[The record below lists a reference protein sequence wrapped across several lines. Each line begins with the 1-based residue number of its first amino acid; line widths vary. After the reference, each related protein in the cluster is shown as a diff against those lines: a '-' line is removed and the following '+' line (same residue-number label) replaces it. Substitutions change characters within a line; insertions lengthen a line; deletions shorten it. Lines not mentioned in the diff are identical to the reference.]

1 MQSPVNTPLT
11 PSAAIASPIELIIP
25 YSSVFSCRFRRGRA
39 LHRGPKHHR
48 ERRPC
53 SRCRD
58 WSSRE
63 KTFFVQSVT
72 KCDNVTQ
79 VGSIATMDACVRRY
93 AAATGLPLPAA
104 AACASAAAARLLGLE
119 GKKGSL
125 CAGCD
130 ADLVVLDGQGQVTAT
145 IAVIIIIITVS

>member
-1 MQSPVNTPLT
+1 M
-11 PSAAIASPIELIIP
+11 
-25 YSSVFSCRFRRGRA
+25 
-39 LHRGPKHHR
+39 
-48 ERRPC
+48 
-53 SRCRD
+53 
-58 WSSRE
+58 
-63 KTFFVQSVT
+63 
-72 KCDNVTQ
+72 TQ

-130 ADLVVLDGQGQVTAT
+130 ADLVVLDGQGQVITAT